1 MLYSLLDRLTDHF
14 RMESPTSHQGVSARV
29 LPAAP
34 ALEWTLRVGAF
45 LCFVG
50 HGAFGIV
57 TKASWLPYFAVAGV
71 GPDAAYALMPVIGAL
86 DIILGC
92 LILLQ
97 PRPVIA
103 GWMVAWAL
111 WTALLRPLAGEPVW
125 EAFERAGNYG
135 VPAALLLLMSRGSG
149 LRGLFA
155 PARIGV
161 PTPEILAR
169 ARRTLTVTTALLLL
183 GHGALGISG
192 KAGLTSNYASV
203 FSADVATSLTV
214 GIGWIEIAFALI
226 VVRWQQPT
234 FLLVLA
240 MWKLATESLF
250 LTAGAPAWEVVERGG
265 SYVAPIALAM
275 VVVMTRFS
283 ERPKPS
289 LASSRDAA

>member
-1 MLYSLLDRLTDHF
+1 
-14 RMESPTSHQGVSARV
+14 MESPISHQGVAARV
-29 LPAAP
+29 LPSAP
-34 ALEWTLRVGAF
+34 TLEWTLRVGAF

-50 HGAFGIV
+50 HGAFGII
-57 TKASWLPYFAVAGV
+57 TKAAWLPYFAVAGV

-103 GWMVAWAL
+103 VWMVAWAI

-155 PARIGV
+155 PAHIGV
-161 PTPEILAR
+161 PTPETLAR
-169 ARRTLTVTTALLLL
+169 ARRALTVTTALLLL

-203 FSADVATSLTV
+203 FSAGVATSLTF

-226 VVRWQQPT
+226 VLRWQQPT
-234 FLLVLA
+234 FLLILA
-240 MWKLATESLF
+240 AWKLATESLF

-275 VVVMTRFS
+275 VVVMIRFS

-289 LASSRDAA
+289 LASSQDAA